1 MFHALRQNF
10 GSIGYVSMRFVLLLA
25 AAFALALPGWSGLAA
40 EAPAVEAE
48 RIKRASAIDPG
59 FGAVVISIRSELY
72 LEEPL
77 DVYFLREGGDVSNP
91 NDVVSFGRKQS
102 FFAFGNSTVKYD
114 VRAYQLRAG
123 TYRLVA
129 HGIECPK
136 IPAENERCLIDRP
149 GFLVGS
155 VEVSRPSRGYPEEA
169 PSFEVREGQVTF
181 AGDFA
186 LTSRNTI
193 EWSVIPAGQMRKAS
207 RVVRGLNR
215 GPEPKVPEDYKLK
228 YGLFPRSYED
238 DRRRRY

>member
-1 MFHALRQNF
+1 
-10 GSIGYVSMRFVLLLA
+10 MRIVIFLA

-59 FGAVVISIRSELY
+59 NGAVVISIRSELY
-72 LEEPL
+72 LDDPL
-77 DVYFLREGGDVSNP
+77 DVYFLREGGDVSNSA
-91 NDVVSFGRKQS
+91 DVIRFGRKQS

-114 VRAYQLRAG
+114 ARAYQLRAG
-123 TYRLVA
+123 KYRLVA
-129 HGIECPK
+129 HGINCPK

-169 PSFEVREGQVTF
+169 PHFEVREGEVTY

-193 EWSVIPAGQMRKAS
+193 EWSVIPTREMKNAS
-207 RVVRGLNR
+207 RGVRGLNR
-215 GPEPKVPEDYKLK
+215 GPEPVIPDGYKLK

-238 DRRRRY
+238 DRQRRY